1 MRVHTH
7 THTLRHT
14 HAHTYTHTEA
24 HTHKHSDYT
33 KLNLHSLILA
43 VNRDFRW
50 MKTAAQ
56 NREYVSLQFWEKKCF
71 QVPSECV
78 QRGFPSER
86 KGTIE

>member
-33 KLNLHSLILA
+33 KLNLHSLK
-43 VNRDFRW
+43 W
-50 MKTAAQ
+50 AATEMDEDISTEQ
-56 NREYVSLQFWEKKCF
+56 KHGRSTVLGKEMLFS
-71 QVPSECV
+71 S
-78 QRGFPSER
+78 
-86 KGTIE
+86 